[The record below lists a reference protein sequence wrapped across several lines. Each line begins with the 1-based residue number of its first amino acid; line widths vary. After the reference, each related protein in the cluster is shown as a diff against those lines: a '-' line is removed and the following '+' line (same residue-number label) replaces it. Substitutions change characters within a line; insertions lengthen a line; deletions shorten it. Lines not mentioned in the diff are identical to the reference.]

1 MEIKNA
7 FTIDAPYR
15 EVWDALLDV
24 ERVAPCMPGAQ
35 IEERLDSTAYQGR
48 FKIKVG
54 PVTAAYRGRIEIAER
69 DDERGVVVM
78 KGAGNDAGGAGTA
91 NATITS
97 TVRDQGDDR
106 TEVVM
111 VTELDV
117 TGRVAQFGGRGSM
130 MQSIADRMV
139 NQFADR
145 LRQDLLAP
153 PEPEAAP
160 EASTPSGGE
169 PARAASAGGDPA
181 PGAASAAAHRTGAA
195 APEADAFDAGG
206 LLKELVAERAPAAI
220 GVAAVLAFLLGLL
233 VGGRRRAA

>member
-7 FTIDAPYR
+7 FTIEAPYR

-35 IEERLDSTAYQGR
+35 IEERLDDAAYNGR
-48 FKIKVG
+48 FRIKVG

-69 DDERGVVVM
+69 DDDRGVVVM
-78 KGAGNDAGGAGTA
+78 RGSGNDASGAGTA
-91 NATITS
+91 NAVITS
-97 TVRDQGDDR
+97 TVTDRGDH
-106 TEVVM
+106 TEVEM

-145 LRQDLLAP
+145 LRKDLLSP
-153 PEPEAAP
+153 PEPEVAATNGSATNGHGAGHGAP
-160 EASTPSGGE
+160 
-169 PARAASAGGDPA
+169 AASAG
-181 PGAASAAAHRTGAA
+181 SAAAE
-195 APEADAFDAGG
+195 PEAFDAGG
-206 LLKELVAERAPAAI
+206 LMKELVAERAPAAI
-220 GVAAVLAFLLGLL
+220 ALAAVVAFVLGLL
-233 VGGRRRAA
+233 IGRSRNNGA